1 MELVV
6 FNKNGQETGEKIQL
20 ADNVFNIEPN
30 EHAIYL
36 DVKSILANQRQG
48 THKSKERNEIAGSTK
63 KIRKQKGSG
72 GARFGSIK
80 NPLFKGGGRIFGPRP
95 RNYSFKINKKVK
107 DLARK
112 SALSVKAQGAGV
124 IVIDNLTLENH
135 KTKGFIAVLKNFNLE
150 GKRVLVIDNN
160 PAKELVIATRNIQRT
175 NVLHSSDINT
185 YDLMNAAAL
194 ILTRN
199 AISAI
204 EQQLN

>member
-124 IVIDNLTLENH
+124 IVLDNLTLENH
-135 KTKGFIAVLKNFNLE
+135 KTKGFVAVLKNFNLE